1 MKNLKLIEIQSS
13 AELSGFV
20 RTTRVALGLTQAE
33 VGTLVG
39 VKQSRMAQIENFP
52 GLVSCE
58 QMLQVLHA
66 LGIRLYLSEP
76 LPNAASQLAP
86 GAALTTRQDTPDSQ
100 W

>member
-1 MKNLKLIEIQSS
+1 MKIPKLIQIQSS
-13 AELSGFV
+13 AELSGLV

-66 LGIRLYLSEP
+66 LGIRLYLSQP
-76 LPNAASQLAP
+76 LPNAGTHGAP
-86 GAALTTRQDTPDSQ
+86 GAPLTTAQDLPDSQ